1 MNNKFGE
8 LAKGLA
14 YSVTRTFLCMAAAGQ
29 FAARA
34 GAEDLY
40 VDAGAAPGGDG
51 SARAPYLR
59 ITDGLERARRDRQGG
74 LGETITIHVAPGT
87 YSGSYSSARLNREPG
102 LELLPIL
109 INVPNLTLRGATKLL
124 QDVSELP
131 TGAQP
136 GTETVITT
144 DEVVSSPNFT
154 ASLILIAPTT
164 DGGSGDGVTVSG
176 FILDPQATVNLPRD
190 GVPELQSIWLD
201 RVAHFEVRQNI
212 VMRSGDG
219 VRSRMSSGTVSGN
232 LFVGNGFAGAYLSGG
247 NGAYPANVRIIGNR
261 GFNNVRGGAMLGA
274 FGNTIPLDLGANT
287 LQSPAVILTVDP
299 ASWPS
304 LLTATVNDND
314 FSGNVVYGL
323 RCGAYPPDNYYKLK
337 ANLTARLEANVSGN
351 LFNGN
356 QNYGLVL
363 DASFPPP
370 RSDKNAVSAR
380 FDLVLQNN
388 ALTGNGRATALFTFE
403 RFTVSLGTD
412 SLKDFKYLSGSL
424 YNLND
429 TEGETLG
436 FDYDNPL
443 MDPFDGTV
451 LNNSLIINGTVMPS
465 GIKISPRSP

>member
-1 MNNKFGE
+1 MNDKFDE
-8 LAKGLA
+8 LAKGLG
-14 YSVTRTFLCMAAAGQ
+14 YCLMRTLLCIAAAGQ
-29 FAARA
+29 VAARA
-34 GAEDLY
+34 GTEDLY
-40 VDAGAAPGGDG
+40 VDANAAPGGDG

-59 ITDGLERARRDRQGG
+59 ITDGVERARSDRQAG
-74 LGETITIHVAPGT
+74 LEEDITIHVASGT
-87 YSGSYSSARLNREPG
+87 YSGSYTSARLNREPG
-102 LELLPIL
+102 LEILPIL

-124 QDVSELP
+124 EDASDLP

-190 GVPELQSIWLD
+190 GVPELQSIWVD
-201 RVAHFEVRQNI
+201 RAANFEVRQNI

-219 VRSRMSSGTVSGN
+219 VDARMSSGTVSGN
-232 LFVGNGFAGAYLSGG
+232 LFVGNGFAGTYLSGG
-247 NGAYPANVRIIGNR
+247 NDAYPANVRIIGNR
-261 GFNNVRGGAMLGA
+261 GFNNVRGGAGLGA
-274 FGNTIPLDLGANT
+274 FGRTIPLDLGANT
-287 LQSPAVILTVDP
+287 LQSPAILLTVDP
-299 ASWPS
+299 ASWPN
-304 LLTATVNDND
+304 LLTATVNNND

-323 RCGAYPPDNYYKLK
+323 RCAPYPPDDYYKLK
-337 ANLTARLEANVSGN
+337 ADLTARLEANVSGN

-356 QNYGLVL
+356 QNYGLLL
-363 DASFPPP
+363 DAGFPSP
-370 RSDKNAVSAR
+370 RSDRNAVSAQ
-380 FDLVLQNN
+380 FDLALQNN
-388 ALTGNGRATALFTFE
+388 ALTGNGRATALLTFE
-403 RFTVSLGTD
+403 RFAVSLGTD
-412 SLKDFKYLSGSL
+412 SLKDFKYLSQSV

-451 LNNSLIINGTVMPS
+451 LNNALIINGTVMPS
-465 GIKISPRSP
+465 GIKISPRNP